1 MHQPPNIQIVVVS
14 YRNNKELISFLEH
27 LADHPSVDRLRITA
41 VANGLATTEVEALRV
56 ASAKSMPERLTLI
69 AGAQNPGYF
78 GGASLGLKQT
88 TASSQTDWVIVTND
102 DIRFD
107 ADFFI
112 RLAALP
118 RSADVGVIAPD
129 IFVPGTGLHQ
139 NPLYA
144 EKPSFRRLRTLL
156 WLHRHPLI
164 MRLFMGLREIRQ
176 LRRRRR
182 PTTTPKESFP
192 VYAPHGACIVFSRHY
207 FTAGGTL
214 DYPCFLYGEEFFVA
228 ETARRLRLAVRVEP
242 ALRVKHF
249 EHSSTGLLV
258 PAAMARHMHH
268 SLSFILS
275 EYFTRSAARSNETTT
290 CAS

>member
-1 MHQPPNIQIVVVS
+1 MLQPPHIQILVVS

-27 LADHPSVDRLRITA
+27 LAAHPSAGSLRITA
-41 VANGLATTEVEALRV
+41 VANGLTPADVETLRG
-56 ASAKSMPERLTLI
+56 ASSSLLPERLTLL

-78 GGASLGLKQT
+78 GGAALGLKQT
-88 TASSQTDWVIVTND
+88 AASGLADWVIVTND

-107 ADFFI
+107 PDFFI

-118 RSADVGVIAPD
+118 RSHDVGVIAPD

-144 EKPSFRRLRTLL
+144 EKPSSRRLRILL
-156 WLHRHPLI
+156 WLHRHPLV
-164 MRLFMGLREIRQ
+164 MRLFMALREIRQ
-176 LRRRRR
+176 LKRRRHA
-182 PTTTPKESFP
+182 TTALKEPFP

-258 PAAMARHMHH
+258 PSAMARHMRH
-268 SLSFILS
+268 SLSFILR
-275 EYFTRSAARSNETTT
+275 EYFT
-290 CAS
+290 